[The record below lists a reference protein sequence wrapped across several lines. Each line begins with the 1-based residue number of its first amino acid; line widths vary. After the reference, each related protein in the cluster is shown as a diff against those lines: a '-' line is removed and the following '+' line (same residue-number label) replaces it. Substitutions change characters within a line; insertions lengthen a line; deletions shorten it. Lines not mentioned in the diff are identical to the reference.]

1 MSRRLAAL
9 VGGVAVVLS
18 ILLVQISTGNRAS
31 TAQPTAVAHP
41 AIIAMPAAPATQAA
55 DNATLPAEFAVLQTH
70 SPFGHGHH
78 HSPGAE
84 DSFVFKGVMQSD
96 DRFTAFLQDMS
107 TKQVVQLAAG
117 DAVAHGRIKT
127 VDLDS
132 IEYETT
138 GKSLRVEVGQN
149 LMGQVVPPTPTS
161 QPAAPPPSGDAAQA
175 GPPEP
180 TPDQSDGP
188 PPQPGPRRG
197 RVKR

>member
-1 MSRRLAAL
+1 
-9 VGGVAVVLS
+9 
-18 ILLVQISTGNRAS
+18 
-31 TAQPTAVAHP
+31 
-41 AIIAMPAAPATQAA
+41 
-55 DNATLPAEFAVLQTH
+55 
-70 SPFGHGHH
+70 
-78 HSPGAE
+78 
-84 DSFVFKGVMQSD
+84 MQSD

-132 IEYETT
+132 IEYEST
-138 GKSLRVEVGQN
+138 GKSLRVQVGQN

-161 QPAAPPPSGDAAQA
+161 KPAAPNGDAAQA
-175 GPPEP
+175 GPPGP

-188 PPQPGPRRG
+188 PPPPGPRRG